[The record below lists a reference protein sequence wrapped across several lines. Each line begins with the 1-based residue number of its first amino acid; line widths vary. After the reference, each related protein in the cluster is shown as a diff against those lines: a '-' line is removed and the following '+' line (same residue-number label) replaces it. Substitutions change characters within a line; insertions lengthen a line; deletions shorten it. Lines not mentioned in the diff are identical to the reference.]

1 MIFILSILKPG
12 NLKQLTDLNGELLA
26 GLDLNPAEDFYF
38 ESEGDKI
45 HGLLLRPP
53 FFDPAKKYPLLL

>member
-1 MIFILSILKPG
+1 
-12 NLKQLTDLNGELLA
+12 LTDLNGELLA